1 MAIHMSLR
9 LAWHDNGW
17 NGHICK
23 KPSENSYCV
32 GQYSYPGNLIAS
44 SRDLDFET
52 AHCGEAC
59 KNFPCRIACGLSV
72 NAFGNDTIKV
82 KVEPPGFFKSFDK
95 SYNEKPLELDLAPY
109 TACTWCYEQMFSDTI
124 KNDGKFDN
132 DKRKE
137 VAENYFA
144 QFEAVKSLI
153 FYYAGYSNPFSENEE
168 NNYIVVGISRL
179 KKIEPFQF
187 YPDVTKNISN
197 TFADG
202 LVWQKPV
209 TSNYPD
215 EGFRIPYQK
224 YAGNEDA
231 LNKIVVKPSNPAPF
245 KYGSREVSND
255 DAIEVINQLLA
266 SVDALIEL
274 GDTTENWN
282 QRKDWLNSVL
292 AEIWQAR
299 GPYPGFPA
307 VLEFL
312 GLQTLISDY
321 IKLTDYADMKNY
333 VAQVRA
339 FLDVTDNAI
348 AAKFLTPD
356 RSKIRRNCKLLGN
369 DKLNFL
375 FDVLARF
382 AITAAQVKAI
392 TDDNR
397 VNVSVTAT
405 IAEMTE
411 NPYIIFEQYVGCDP
425 DDVIPLYKID
435 NGVIPSP
442 QYGIANLLDV
452 DSAERFRA
460 FCVDELK
467 KIPAHSFAK
476 AVTILN
482 SVNLRLDR
490 MPDWKK
496 HLFQKENF
504 SVDKEILDGAIVQRA
519 DTNGENYLYLRET
532 YEDERTIEAALMR
545 LANRPD
551 IQPKLAIS
559 AEKFKNS
566 LKDTNSPLEKSCP
579 QEYDKILDNQ
589 AAICMKIFT
598 KPLCVISGNA
608 GTGKTTVI
616 RAILDN
622 IARVHGVGTSFLL
635 LAPTGKA
642 TERIKVQTQKPAAT
656 IHSFLAKNGWINKNF
671 TLKRNG
677 GEKLQDVNTI
687 IVDECSMID
696 LSLFATLIRAINWN
710 SVQRLILIGDP
721 NQLPPIGRGK
731 VFVDTIDLLKKN
743 YPDNIGTLTDNV
755 RQLVNRVLQNG
766 CGILD
771 LANVFLQENQQTD
784 DAEKLKVA
792 KEKIFEKILLNG
804 NGDIDKDLS
813 VYFWETQD
821 ELEKT
826 LIDVINNDLSILQ
839 KSWFDVM
846 KEDPEMI
853 QVISPYRGEFYGTGS
868 INLFMQKTFKSF
880 GLTKLL
886 DGIGYSDKVIQII
899 NRPKSNAA
907 YAYNYNTRQAVR
919 AEIYNGEIG
928 LVGPHPFDKKAY
940 QLERFK
946 VNFSGKTRQGFS
958 YNYGKNLG
966 FFDGK
971 AIPEQKVLDNLELAY
986 AISVHKA
993 QGSEFDYVY
1002 IVLPQRDS
1010 HLLSMELLYTAL
1022 TRAQKKVTVFL
1033 QNDISA
1039 LASMS
1044 RVEKSAV
1051 RKINSSVFEFA
1062 PLPEEILYFSSP
1074 WFAAGRKISTL
1085 SKYFVRS
1092 KSEAIIANLLVERE
1106 IPFKYEEP
1114 LYAADGTMFLPDF
1127 TVKFKGEDFYWEHL
1141 GMLHDP
1147 YYKKHWDDKKIWYDK
1162 NFPGKLLTTIES
1174 NNLTKDAEAII
1185 STMA

>member
-1 MAIHMSLR
+1 MSLR

-59 KNFPCRIACGLSV
+59 KNFSCQIACGLSV
-72 NAFGNDTIKV
+72 NAFGNDTIKA
-82 KVEPPGFFKSFDK
+82 KVDPPGFFKSFDK
-95 SYNEKPLELDLAPY
+95 SYNEQPLVLDLAPH
-109 TACTWCYEQMFSDTI
+109 TACTWCYEQMFSDKI
-124 KNDGKFDN
+124 KTNGRLDN
-132 DKRKE
+132 DKRKKA
-137 VAENYFA
+137 AEDYFA
-144 QFEAVKSLI
+144 QFEEGKSLI
-153 FYYAGYSNPFSENEE
+153 FYYSGYSNPFSENEE
-168 NNYIVVGISRL
+168 NNYVVVGISRL
-179 KKIEPFQF
+179 QKIEPFQF
-187 YPDVTKNISN
+187 YPNVTKNISN
-197 TFADG
+197 TFAMG

-209 TSNYPD
+209 TGSPD
-215 EGFRIPYQK
+215 EGFCIPYHK
-224 YAGNEDA
+224 YKDDEDT
-231 LNKIVVKPSNPAPF
+231 LNKLVVKPLNRAPF

-255 DAIEVINQLLA
+255 DAIEVINQLLT

-282 QRKDWLNSVL
+282 DRKDWLNSVL

-312 GLQTLISDY
+312 GLQVLISDY
-321 IKLTDYADMKNY
+321 IKLADYDAMKNY
-333 VAQVRA
+333 VAEVRD
-339 FLDVTDNAI
+339 FLNETDNAI
-348 AAKFLTPD
+348 AAKFSTLD
-356 RSKIRRNCKLLGN
+356 RSRIIRNWQLLGN
-369 DKLNFL
+369 DKQNFL
-375 FDVLARF
+375 FDVLLRF

-397 VNVSVTAT
+397 ANVSITAT

-411 NPYIIFEQYVGCDP
+411 NPYIIFEQYVGYDP

-442 QYGIANLLDV
+442 QYGINNLLDV
-452 DSAERFRA
+452 GSAQRFRA

-490 MPDWKK
+490 MTAWKK

-504 SVDKEILDGAIVQRA
+504 DVDKDILDGALVQRA
-519 DTNGENYLYLRET
+519 DDDDEIYLYLKET
-532 YEDERTIEAALMR
+532 YEDERTIEAALTR
-545 LANRPD
+545 LADRPD

-559 AEKFKNS
+559 VAKFKSS
-566 LKDTNSPLEKSCP
+566 LKNTDSPLEKNCP

-622 IARVHGVGTSFLL
+622 IERVHGVGTSFLL

-656 IHSFLAKNGWINKNF
+656 IHSFLAQNGWINDNF

-677 GEKLQDVNTI
+677 GKRIQDVNTI

-696 LSLFATLIRAINWN
+696 LNLFATLIRAINWN

-766 CGILD
+766 CGILE
-771 LANVFLQENQQTD
+771 LADIFIQENQQTG

-792 KEKIFEKILLNG
+792 KEKIFERILLHG

-813 VYFWETQD
+813 VYFWKTQD
-821 ELEKT
+821 ELEQS
-826 LIDVINNDLSILQ
+826 LIKVINNDLGILQ
-839 KSWFDVM
+839 QSWFDVM
-846 KEDPEMI
+846 KENPETI
-853 QVISPYRGEFYGTGS
+853 QIISPYRGEFYGTGS
-868 INLFMQKTFKSF
+868 INLLMQKTFKSF

-907 YAYNYNTRQAVR
+907 YAYDYKARQAVR

-928 LVGPHPFDKKAY
+928 IVGPHPFDKKVY
-940 QLERFK
+940 RLERFK
-946 VNFSGKTRQGFS
+946 VNFSGKTRQDFS

-966 FFDGK
+966 QCNGK
-971 AIPEQKVLDNLELAY
+971 SIPEQKVLDNLELAY

-1062 PLPEEILYFSSP
+1062 PLPEEVLYLSSP
-1074 WFAAGRKISTL
+1074 WFESGRKISTL

-1092 KSEAIIANLLVERE
+1092 KSEAIITNLLVDRE

-1147 YYKKHWDDKKIWYDK
+1147 AYKKHWDDKKLWYDK
-1162 NFPGKLLTTIES
+1162 NFPGKLLTTTES
-1174 NNLTKDAEAII
+1174 NNLTKDAETII
-1185 STMA
+1185 ATMA